1 MKLKTLKLEVRGVEE
16 KMSKKTGNPYLLVR
30 VEDEEGAWMN
40 LVDRDSENKEL
51 YKKGNYYDFM
61 LDIQIR
67 KEYTSVSVIDMNES
81 VNIEQ

>member
-1 MKLKTLKLEVRGVEE
+1 
-16 KMSKKTGNPYLLVR
+16 
-30 VEDEEGAWMN
+30 MN
-40 LVDRDSENKEL
+40 LVDRDTENKEL